1 MQIQKQMNVK
11 GMNKD
16 MMIEKE
22 RRELARRLCVRAM
35 KAYRQKFV
43 LEEDLLNGV
52 DRQRV
57 LEEIDKV
64 IEDVRTDKVAIL
76 KRENRGLQMKID
88 HICSLDDCD
97 EEFEM

>member
-1 MQIQKQMNVK
+1 
-11 GMNKD
+11 

-35 KAYRQKFV
+35 KAYRQQFV
-43 LEEDLLNGV
+43 LKEDLLNGV

-57 LEEIDKV
+57 LDEIDKI
-64 IEDVRTDKVAIL
+64 IEDVRTDKVSTL
-76 KRENRGLQMKID
+76 RRENKSL
-88 HICSLDDCD
+88 HIRLEHLASLEDCD